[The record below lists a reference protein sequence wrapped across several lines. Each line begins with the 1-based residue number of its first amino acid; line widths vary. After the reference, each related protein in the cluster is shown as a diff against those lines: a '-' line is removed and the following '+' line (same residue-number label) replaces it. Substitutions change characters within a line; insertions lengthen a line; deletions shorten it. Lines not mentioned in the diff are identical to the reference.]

1 MEFKT
6 VLMICLIICSIAA
19 FVITMIRRIA
29 KDDIVDLIGAT
40 VGAVL
45 FIVILTLSFLF
56 EDSIVLW
63 ALLFGYWTGNAVCVN
78 GDDD

>member
-1 MEFKT
+1 MEFKA
-6 VLMICLIICSIAA
+6 VLMICSIAA
-19 FVITMIRRIA
+19 FIITMLRRIS
-29 KDDIVDLIGAT
+29 KDDIVNFIGAS

-45 FIVILTLSFLF
+45 FILILTLSFLF
-56 EDSIVLW
+56 EDSIILW

>member
-1 MEFKT
+1 MEFETLLLINTVAVFAIT
-6 VLMICLIICSIAA
+6 VLRK
-19 FVITMIRRIA
+19 VA
-29 KDDIVDLIGAT
+29 KDEAVDLIGAS

-45 FIVILTLSFLF
+45 FILILTLSFLF

>member
-6 VLMICLIICSIAA
+6 VLMICSIAA
-19 FVITMIRRIA
+19 FVITMLIRIS
-29 KDDIVDLIGAT
+29 KYEVIDLIGAS
-40 VGAVL
+40 VCAVL
-45 FIVILTLSFLF
+45 FILILTLSFLF

-78 GDDD
+78 GDDE

>member
-6 VLMICLIICSIAA
+6 LLLIETVAV
-19 FVITMIRRIA
+19 FVITILRRIA
-29 KDDIVDLIGAT
+29 KDEVIDLIGAS
-40 VGAVL
+40 AVAFL
-45 FIVILTLSFLF
+45 FILIFMLSFLF
-56 EDSIVLW
+56 EDSSIQW

>member
-6 VLMICLIICSIAA
+6 LLLIGTVAA
-19 FVITMIRRIA
+19 FVITILRRIT
-29 KDDIVDLIGAT
+29 KYEVIDLIGAS

-45 FIVILTLSFLF
+45 FILILTLSFLF

-63 ALLFGYWTGNAVCVN
+63 ALLFGYWAGNAVA
-78 GDDD
+78 

>member
-1 MEFKT
+1 MDFKT
-6 VLMICLIICSIAA
+6 VLMICSIVA
-19 FVITMIRRIA
+19 FVITMLRRIS
-29 KDDIVDLIGAT
+29 KDDIVDFIGAS
-40 VGAVL
+40 VCAVL
-45 FIVILTLSFLF
+45 FILILTLSFLF

>member
-6 VLMICLIICSIAA
+6 VLMICSIAA
-19 FVITMIRRIA
+19 FVITMIRRID
-29 KDDIVDLIGAT
+29 KDDIVGLILAS
-40 VGAVL
+40 VVAVL
-45 FIVILTLSFLF
+45 FILILTVSFLF